1 MKKKRVLVLIILIIL
16 ITAVV
21 KNNVLALSFTR
32 TGGSNVNDVA
42 TLMTNGMNIDAGID
56 HIAASLGRRSSGIK
70 VYNYNTTTLQTCTG
84 HTPTTYSRN
93 QYFLD
98 GRDWVT
104 GKQRLDYGILIPAGS
119 QTLTNVATIVYED
132 YIHSHHY
139 PSAEGEWLD
148 FKVNIKKITKTGSD
162 AVKFL
167 TNIGGRTT
175 SSANWWDS
183 STYTGLYGLPD
194 FGIVSWP
201 EASSF
206 NAALELEVECF
217 ILDDNGNEYPI
228 SAFLG
233 INDID
238 LNQGIYIDGFK
249 ADNENVYKRVAT
261 IRDTVKYKVEGNG
274 TYFYSSTSANSDN
287 NNSVVALLRN
297 TSRVNAR
304 FTYENYPAFSSI
316 GFESIEIGL
325 YKRIDTKVTG
335 GTITPTITGIKDG
348 ENKTVEYAPND
359 ATRQYLKSV
368 KVDGVAQTVT
378 DISGKVD
385 FTDIKEDHKVV
396 VVYGNKYKVEFDTK
410 GGSPTPETQV
420 VKEKE
425 KATEPTAPTRE
436 GYTFKGWKE
445 PEATDLYNFD
455 SEVTKDILLEAIWE
469 PNKPT
474 EAAYKVEHYKKNAEG
489 KYDLAETENKTGKID
504 EEVTAIA
511 KKYEDYEENKTN
523 KDRVAAGKV
532 KADGSL
538 VLKLY
543 YDPIIYKIN
552 YVLNGGE
559 NDPENP
565 ATYKKGDKVDFK
577 PATRE
582 GYDFLGWYE
591 DAEFTNPIEG
601 IVNRTGDITVY
612 AKWKEKGPI
621 EYKVEHYKKNADGEY
636 KLDEDKVEKLSGKV
650 NEEVTAVARKYE
662 GYQENTTYEGR
673 VEKGVLKEGEELVL
687 KLYYDPIIYKIEYEL
702 NGGKNDPKNP
712 DTYTVDDK
720 ITFEPATRDKYE
732 FKGWYEDAEFTKPIT
747 KIENRTGDIKVYAKW
762 EETKPDVAPTPIP
775 QTGDFN
781 PIMLVLGTI
790 AIVGIAVFGIKYLK
804 LTNKIR

>member
-167 TNIGGRTT
+167 ANIGGRTT
-175 SSANWWDS
+175 SSANWWDR

-194 FGIVSWP
+194 FGIISWP

-249 ADNENVYKRVAT
+249 ADNENVYKRDAT
-261 IRDTVKYKVEGNG
+261 IRDTVKYKVVGDG

-287 NNSVVALLRN
+287 NNSVVALLKN
-297 TSRVNAR
+297 TSRVNAK
-304 FTYENYPAFSSI
+304 FTWENVGAYSGI

-325 YKRIDTKVTG
+325 YKRINTQVIG
-335 GTITPTITGIKDG
+335 GTITPTITGITNG
-348 ENKTVEYAPND
+348 ENRTVEYAID
-359 ATRQYLKSV
+359 DSSKQYLKSI
-368 KVDGVAQTVT
+368 KVDGVEQDLETYANSYTFSNITQ
-378 DISGKVD
+378 
-385 FTDIKEDHKVV
+385 DHEIIVE
-396 VVYGNKYKVEFDTK
+396 YANKYKVVFDSK
-410 GGSPTPETQV
+410 GGSPTPETQYV
-420 VKEKE
+420 LPNGT
-425 KATEPTAPTRE
+425 ATEPETNPTKN
-436 GYTFKGWKE
+436 GYTFKGW
-445 PEATDLYNFD
+445 
-455 SEVTKDILLEAIWE
+455 V
-469 PNKPT
+469 
-474 EAAYKVEHYKKNAEG
+474 
-489 KYDLAETENKTGKID
+489 
-504 EEVTAIA
+504 
-511 KKYEDYEENKTN
+511 
-523 KDRVAAGKV
+523 
-532 KADGSL
+532 
-538 VLKLY
+538 
-543 YDPIIYKIN
+543 
-552 YVLNGGE
+552 
-559 NDPENP
+559 
-565 ATYKKGDKVDFK
+565 
-577 PATRE
+577 
-582 GYDFLGWYE
+582 
-591 DAEFTNPIEG
+591 
-601 IVNRTGDITVY
+601 RT
-612 AKWKEKGPI
+612 
-621 EYKVEHYKKNADGEY
+621 
-636 KLDEDKVEKLSGKV
+636 
-650 NEEVTAVARKYE
+650 
-662 GYQENTTYEGR
+662 
-673 VEKGVLKEGEELVL
+673 
-687 KLYYDPIIYKIEYEL
+687 
-702 NGGKNDPKNP
+702 
-712 DTYTVDDK
+712 
-720 ITFEPATRDKYE
+720 
-732 FKGWYEDAEFTKPIT
+732 
-747 KIENRTGDIKVYAKW
+747 
-762 EETKPDVAPTPIP
+762 
-775 QTGDFN
+775 QT
-781 PIMLVLGTI
+781 
-790 AIVGIAVFGIKYLK
+790 
-804 LTNKIR
+804 